1 MSESA
6 PVIKDHRQSSI
17 IDGTNDLKIA
27 MKLHVSHVAT
37 YID

>member
-17 IDGTNDLKIA
+17 IDSRYDLKFAI
-27 MKLHVSHVAT
+27 KLHVSQVAT
-37 YID
+37 HID